1 MTSYETRTL
10 SLIVAPLG
18 EPTFSERATHIRIE
32 DESGGEY
39 IVIEQHLDSGSQ
51 QVAINPD
58 EWPAIRAAI
67 DALVAD
73 CRPVAEEMK

>member
-39 IVIEQHLDSGSQ
+39 VVIEQYPDSGLQ
-51 QVAINPD
+51 QVSINPE

-67 DALVAD
+67 DALAAD
-73 CRPVAEEMK
+73 CRPAAEGE